1 MIQEKLGKL
10 FEQHC
15 VRIDR
20 NIEQLKELSTK
31 FTWAR
36 SVVFFLGLGYALFS
50 TGFIN
55 DYIYFFG
62 IISFIVGFIV
72 LVDRHQK
79 VHQTI
84 DKFGHLRKAKQTH
97 IARLELNW
105 AEIPERYSTV
115 DIKEHAFANDLD
127 ILGEYSLHQLVDTAI
142 YEGSSD
148 RLVSWLLTES
158 PNREE
163 IKQRQKLV
171 KELIPLQGFRDKLTV
186 IGEFM
191 KGKTSDSDWSMEKML
206 KWLNQPAI
214 EGFKTPL
221 VILSLLSISN
231 VSLGILAWIGVVPA
245 LIPIATLII
254 YLSYYNY
261 HSDKIS
267 GLFEAA
273 YQIDKLLNRFRS
285 MLVEVE
291 TFKVKEPSGLHDLIS
306 SFQNAE
312 TKPSKYIE
320 KVKKLTG
327 PASLEANQVLWPV
340 VNLLMPWDMYFSMKM
355 ENLKQEMEPKLSEWL
370 DVFYELEALN
380 SLANFGALHTEYTF
394 PEITDNKNIL
404 FEAAELGHPL
414 IPSDQKVT
422 NDFKVEENKDLFL
435 ITGSNMAGKS
445 TFLRTIGINL
455 CLAFA
460 GAPVNAKSLDT
471 NLFRV
476 FTSIN
481 VKDSLEGGLS
491 HFYAEVRRLRSLLNK
506 LDEKDELPLFFF
518 VDEIFK
524 GTNNRERFQGST
536 AFLKEIAGKNG
547 VGMVSTHDLELAS
560 LEKEISE
567 LSNWHF
573 AETIENGKMS
583 FEYNLKPGPCPTTN
597 ALKIMEMEG
606 LPVNK

>member
-1 MIQEKLGKL
+1 MSQDKLKRL
-10 FEQHC
+10 FQRHC
-15 VRIDR
+15 ERIDWK
-20 NIEQLKELSTK
+20 IDQFKAHSK
-31 FTWAR
+31 KYTWAR
-36 SVVFFLGLGYALFS
+36 SAVFFVGLGFALF
-50 TGFIN
+50 TTEFLN

-62 IISFIVGFIV
+62 IVGFLAGFIV

-79 VHQTI
+79 VHESI
-84 DKFGHLRKAKQTH
+84 EKFEHLKKAKQTH

-105 AEIPERYSTV
+105 SQIPKRRMQLDTKDHS
-115 DIKEHAFANDLD
+115 FASDLD
-127 ILGEYSLHQLVDTAI
+127 ILGDYSLHQLVDTSI
-142 YEGSSD
+142 YEGSEEK
-148 RLVSWLLTES
+148 LVSWLLKES
-158 PNREE
+158 PDQEE
-163 IKQRQKLV
+163 IVERQKLV

-186 IGEFM
+186 IGEYTQ
-191 KGKTSDSDWSMEKML
+191 GKTSDKDWSMQKML
-206 KWLNQPAI
+206 QWLKNPPI
-214 EGFKTPL
+214 EGFKLPL
-221 VILSLLSISN
+221 IILSILSISN
-231 VSLGILAWIGVVPA
+231 ITLGILAWIGLVPA

-254 YLSYYNY
+254 YLSYYNFK
-261 HSDKIS
+261 SDKIS

-273 YQIDKLLNRFRS
+273 YQIDKLLGRFRF
-285 MLVEVE
+285 LLLEVE
-291 TFKVKEPSGLHDLIS
+291 KFSVKKSSGLNKLLA
-306 SFQNAE
+306 SFQE
-312 TKPSKYIE
+312 SDTKPSRYIE

-327 PASLEANQVLWPV
+327 PASLQANQVIWPL
-340 VNLLMPWDMYFSMKM
+340 VNLIMPWDMYYSMKM
-355 ENLKQEMEPKLSEWL
+355 ENLKQQLEPKLSKWL

-380 SLANFGALHTEYTF
+380 SLANFGALHTSYTF
-394 PEITDNKNIL
+394 PTIGENEEVL
-404 FEAAELGHPL
+404 FKANELGHPL

-422 NDFKVEENKDLFL
+422 NDFKVEEGKDLFL

-460 GAPVNAKSLDT
+460 GAPVNAKSLTT
-471 NLFRV
+471 NLFRI

-491 HFYAEVRRLRSLLNK
+491 HFYAEVRRLRTLLDK
-506 LDEKDELPLFFF
+506 LGEKDELPLFFF

-536 AFLKEIAGKNG
+536 AFLKEIAGKHG

-560 LEKEISE
+560 LGKEIPE

-573 AETIENGKMS
+573 AETIEDGKMS
-583 FEYNLKPGPCPTTN
+583 FEYKLKSGPCPTTN